1 MDHRDRL
8 ILALSALV
16 NAEREAREAL
26 QAAIAGGVFSP
37 DMRAAL
43 ADRNSHLVGEDDL
56 DAARAFLL
64 PVQSTIRLDT

>member
-8 ILALSALV
+8 ILALSALA

-26 QAAIAGGVFSP
+26 QQAVAAGALSAE
-37 DMRAAL
+37 MRTGL
-43 ADRNSHLVGEDDL
+43 ADRSGRLVSEEDKE
-56 DAARAFLL
+56 AARAFLL